1 MKKQTLLA
9 ASMMA
14 VLALTGCNK
23 DKAETTAAA
32 GETKAAEK
40 STVVTDKS
48 TEIQK
53 ISYIIGYE
61 QGQNLKNMTE
71 QTGEKLD
78 IEIYNKA
85 VADAVAGKE
94 SALTDEQIE
103 AVGKAY
109 EERKLKEAQDKAV
122 KNKADG
128 EKFLTENATKE
139 GVKTTASG
147 LQYKVITEGTGP
159 TPKATDTVIVNY
171 EGKLIDGKV
180 FDSSYERGMPAQF
193 KVNEVIKGWTE
204 GLQLMKKGSKYE
216 LYVPSELAYGEAG
229 NPAIEPNSVLIFT
242 VELLDD
248 AQAKAAI
255 EKAQQQMAAAHAGA
269 EQAAEQP
276 KEQAK

>member
-269 EQAAEQP
+269 DQP
-276 KEQAK
+276 SEQAK

>member
-9 ASMMA
+9 VSVMA

-23 DKAETTAAA
+23 ANTAIDESKAT
-32 GETKAAEK
+32 EK

-48 TEIQK
+48 TEIEK

-61 QGQNLKNMTE
+61 QGQYLKNMTE
-71 QTGEKLD
+71 QTGETLD

-94 SALTDEQIE
+94 SALTNEQIE

-109 EERKLKEAQDKAV
+109 EERKIKEAEEKAT

-128 EKFLTENATKE
+128 EKFLAENATKE

-147 LQYKVITEGTGP
+147 LQYKVITEGKGA
-159 TPKATDTVIVNY
+159 TPKATDTVVVHY
-171 EGKLIDGKV
+171 EGKLINGEV
-180 FDSSYERGMPAQF
+180 FDSSYERGMPTQF
-193 KVNEVIKGWTE
+193 KLNEVIKGWTE
-204 GLQLMKKGSKYE
+204 GLQLMKKGAKYE
-216 LYVPSELAYGEAG
+216 LYVPSELAYGETG

-255 EKAQQQMAAAHAGA
+255 EKAQQEMAAHAAAHGA
-269 EQAAEQP
+269 EEHHH
-276 KEQAK
+276 K

>member
-23 DKAETTAAA
+23 DKVETAAA

-48 TEIQK
+48 TETQK

-128 EKFLTENATKE
+128 EKFLAENATKE

-269 EQAAEQP
+269 EQPAQQP